1 MLEILELS
9 LIGLAMG
16 LFGGLLGL
24 GGSTIMIPAMVVAF
38 GENQH
43 LYQSSAMIC
52 NFVVGISSLV
62 PHWKSQALV
71 KPVLGS
77 MIPTAIVGI
86 LVGVAISNMPLFEG
100 RNSVWLARCFGV
112 FLIYVLI
119 YNCWRMFQPARPTHE
134 NAVAHLPQ
142 SYRFW
147 SAAIGVVTGI
157 GAGVLGI
164 GAGTITTPLQQVFL
178 KLPIRRAMSNSAAI
192 IVAISWVGAIYK
204 NWTLPEHG
212 IAVAE
217 SLKIALW
224 VIPTGLIGGYIG
236 GHLMHRLPR
245 NVIRTLFLLIL
256 LLAIW
261 NLLLV
266 KPR

>member
-1 MLEILELS
+1 MLEIIEL
-9 LIGLAMG
+9 LLTGLVMG

-24 GGSTIMIPAMVVAF
+24 GGSTIMIPALVMVF

-43 LYQSSAMIC
+43 LYQAAAMIC
-52 NFVVGISSLV
+52 NFVVGISALV
-62 PHWKSQALV
+62 PHWRSQALV
-71 KPVLGS
+71 KPILKS
-77 MIPTAIVGI
+77 LIPAAVAGI
-86 LVGVAISNMPLFEG
+86 LLGVAISNVSFFEG

-119 YNCWRMFQPARPTHE
+119 YNCWRLFQPARPMHE
-134 NAVAHLPQ
+134 DATAHLPKG
-142 SYRFW
+142 YPLW
-147 SAAIGVVTGI
+147 SAGI
-157 GAGVLGI
+157 GLITGVAAGLLGI
-164 GAGTITTPLQQVFL
+164 GAGTISTPLQQVIL

-192 IVAISWVGAIYK
+192 IVGISWIGAIYK

-245 NVIRTLFLLIL
+245 NVVRILFIVIL
-256 LLAIW
+256 VLAIW

>member
-1 MLEILELS
+1 MLEIIQLL
-9 LIGLAMG
+9 LTGLVMG

-24 GGSTIMIPAMVVAF
+24 GGSTIMIPALVMVF

-43 LYQSSAMIC
+43 LYQAAAMIC

-71 KPVLGS
+71 KPILKSLISMAVLG
-77 MIPTAIVGI
+77 I
-86 LVGVAISNMPLFEG
+86 LLGVAISNVSFFEG

-119 YNCWRMFQPARPTHE
+119 YNCWRLFQPARPTHVD
-134 NAVAHLPQ
+134 AVAHLPKG
-142 SYRFW
+142 YPLW
-147 SAAIGVVTGI
+147 SAVIGLITGI

-164 GAGTITTPLQQVFL
+164 GAGTISTPLQQVIL

-192 IVAISWVGAIYK
+192 IVGISWIGAIYK

-212 IAVAE
+212 IAVTE

-245 NVIRTLFLLIL
+245 NGVRVLFIVILV
-256 LLAIW
+256 LAIW

>member
-1 MLEILELS
+1 MLEIIQLL
-9 LIGLAMG
+9 LTGLVMG

-24 GGSTIMIPAMVVAF
+24 GGSTIMIPALVMVF

-43 LYQSSAMIC
+43 LYQAAAMIC

-71 KPVLGS
+71 KPILKS
-77 MIPTAIVGI
+77 LIPMAVMGI
-86 LVGVAISNMPLFEG
+86 LLGVAISNVSFFEG

-119 YNCWRMFQPARPTHE
+119 YNCWRLFQPARPTHVD
-134 NAVAHLPQ
+134 AVAHLPKG
-142 SYRFW
+142 YPLW
-147 SAAIGVVTGI
+147 SAVIGLITGI
-157 GAGVLGI
+157 GAGLLGI
-164 GAGTITTPLQQVFL
+164 GAGTISTPLQQVIL

-192 IVAISWVGAIYK
+192 IVGISWIGAIYK
-204 NWTLPEHG
+204 NWTQPEHG
-212 IAVAE
+212 IAVTE
-217 SLKIALW
+217 SLKIAIW

-245 NVIRTLFLLIL
+245 NVVRVLFIVIL
-256 LLAIW
+256 VLAIW